1 MDTLKDL
8 PAAND
13 FFSFETRRFVGNST
27 KTVRTVVAHEGF
39 KAWDLWVAQA
49 LAALAKL
56 HDAGYIHGA
65 IDPSALV
72 INEDGN
78 LRLGGLQKVH
88 LAEEA
93 LATSDSFAPNNLLL
107 PPEQNMY
114 AAFKNCV
121 PFQTA
126 FHTLQQVNWSMDQ
139 LETIFPTIQFT
150 RAAMF
155 GLYETVQSEVKYS
168 AMQRAGDVWMLGFS
182 LLTVYYGWLE
192 WPYALTTEF
201 YQTRHEVFHDLIEQ
215 MVRVN
220 PADRIHAAE
229 ALAMWAPQEVKMAV
243 TSGATAAAPSVVETS
258 ATSVETAAPSVE
270 TAVETSAAPS
280 VAETAVAGRRR
291 PYLALQS
298 HPAGRNKTRRSPRS

>member
-1 MDTLKDL
+1 MDTLKELSD
-8 PAAND
+8 AAD
-13 FFSFETRRFVGNST
+13 YFSFNTRRFVGNAER
-27 KTVRTVVAHEGF
+27 TVRTVVAPEGF
-39 KAWDLWVAQA
+39 KSWDLWVAQA

-65 IDPSALV
+65 IDPSVLV

-88 LAEEA
+88 LEEEMPV
-93 LATSDSFAPNNLLL
+93 SSEPFAPNNLLL
-107 PPEQNMY
+107 PPEQNMH
-114 AAFKNCV
+114 AAFRNCI

-150 RAAMF
+150 RAGMF
-155 GLYETVQSEVKYS
+155 GLYETVQSEVKYG
-168 AMQRAGDVWMLGFS
+168 AMARAGDVWMLGFS

-220 PADRIHAAE
+220 PADRIRAGE
-229 ALAMWAPQEVKMAV
+229 ALAMWVPQDAATVK
-243 TSGATAAAPSVVETS
+243 TGETAETAEPNDVPVS
-258 ATSVETAAPSVE
+258 ATSAPVSDVAAAAAAGGASV
-270 TAVETSAAPS
+270 P
-280 VAETAVAGRRR
+280 GRRR
-291 PYLALQS
+291 PYLTLQS